1 MRPKFCTG
9 IGCVKICQE
18 NNNGSDCSK
27 NDFISK
33 MCLSIG
39 QFLNVFQFFIR
50 GSSRLV
56 QEVITACLFQI
67 LGQNVTKEGFDPKNN
82 TFVLLLCFVVGATL
96 NKRATMATANGLSMI
111 CKFENLANTYLRN
124 FTKFQ
129 GNGFFC
135 FGVLRH

>member
-1 MRPKFCTG
+1 MAPLSLEVMRPKFCTG

-27 NDFISK
+27 NDFISN

-56 QEVITACLFQI
+56 QEVITACLFPI

-82 TFVLLLCFVVGATL
+82 TFVPLLCFVVGATL
-96 NKRATMATANGLSMI
+96 NKRASSTLIYEISPNFKVMAFS
-111 CKFENLANTYLRN
+111 
-124 FTKFQ
+124 
-129 GNGFFC
+129 
-135 FGVLRH
+135 VLEF